1 MCIRDRNWIIRK
13 LNISKLAFV
22 VTDHGKEVAHRLV
35 ENSPR
40 GVTIIDATGGYTM
53 EHKEVLI
60 CALNENE
67 AECFQKRVL
76 ESDSSAFII
85 FSESSQII
93 GNGFRVYK

>member
-1 MCIRDRNWIIRK
+1 
-13 LNISKLAFV
+13 
-22 VTDHGKEVAHRLV
+22 
-35 ENSPR
+35 
-40 GVTIIDATGGYTM
+40 M

-60 CALNENE
+60 CALKENE

-93 GNGFRVYK
+93 GIGFRVYK